1 MSIRDTLAVQ
11 AKNLL
16 NRGFFHILGSTL
28 TNKLIV
34 FASNILIVR
43 FLTQDEYGVFSYA
56 NSIYSIV
63 LLFTGLGLMIIA
75 GRLPRR
81 STLSCHTVPRRA
93 ASC

>member
-75 GRLPRR
+75 AEMLRR
-81 STLSCHTVPRRA
+81 SRLRCCGVPRCA
-93 ASC
+93 ATR

>member
-56 NSIYSIV
+56 NSIYSPPLRDTFI
-63 LLFTGLGLMIIA
+63 LLHTGKSVFI
-75 GRLPRR
+75 
-81 STLSCHTVPRRA
+81 CY
-93 ASC
+93 